1 MARASSSSS
10 KSVSTVRGAGR
21 ASDGYVS
28 RSQQPLEI
36 LVFLLPL
43 IVLYE
48 LGLVLFLRS
57 GGSVLDN
64 KAHDVIRRI
73 FDAVGIDAAAM
84 SLPVLSLPGI
94 LLVVVL
100 LVWQVLARRPWTV
113 DLKTVGFM
121 GVESA
126 ALAFPLIVLA
136 QLVMQALSTPF
147 PGGGSAAA
155 VATHAPLAELPVL
168 GRIAVSI
175 GAGLYEELIFRL
187 VLIAVLHTLLVDVL
201 RWKEGPAIGVSIL
214 VAAIAFA
221 LYHPLRDAQGTLDW
235 ARAAAYLVIGG
246 YFGAVFAF
254 RGFGVVV
261 GTHASYDIAVLLLL
275 RG

>member
-1 MARASSSSS
+1 VARASSSTKKGPTARSADG
-10 KSVSTVRGAGR
+10 V
-21 ASDGYVS
+21 SDGYGS

-36 LVFLLPL
+36 LLFLLPL

-48 LGLVLFLRS
+48 LGLVLLLRS

-94 LLVVVL
+94 LLVVIL
-100 LVWQVLARRPWTV
+100 LVWQVLSRRSWTV
-113 DLKTVGFM
+113 DLRTVGLM
-121 GVESA
+121 AVESA
-126 ALAFPLIVLA
+126 ALAVPLIVLA
-136 QLVMQALSTPF
+136 QLVVQVFST
-147 PGGGSAAA
+147 SAPAA
-155 VATHAPLAELPVL
+155 VGVPTPLHELPVL

-201 RWKEGPAIGVSIL
+201 RWKEGPAIGISIGI
-214 VAAIAFA
+214 AAVAFA
-221 LYHPLRDAQGTLDW
+221 LYHPLRDAQGALDW
-235 ARAAAYLVIGG
+235 ARFAAYLVIGG

-275 RG
+275 RA